1 MNQPIKNY
9 FDENGTK
16 TQTGD
21 VISTFPNRQQRRK
34 FLQKS
39 EKNPLFGVSL
49 HQHCAPGSHLV
60 YRPFVQK
67 VYNWKKNKF
76 VTIIHNQYL
85 N

>member
-1 MNQPIKNY
+1 MNQPIKNH

-21 VISTFPNRQQRRK
+21 AISTFPNRQQRRK
-34 FLQKS
+34 LLQKS
-39 EKNPLFGVSL
+39 ENNPLHGVSL

-60 YRPFVQK
+60 YRPFVQQ
-67 VYNWKKNKF
+67 VYNHKKGK
-76 VTIIHNQYL
+76 VITIIHNQYL